1 MPKITL
7 EEVGA
12 LIAAELPWAVEM
24 GLEVA
29 RIGVGEARVR
39 LPYKPLF
46 VRPGGTVAGP
56 LLMGLADF
64 AMYVAVLSKIGR
76 VELAVTTNLT
86 CNFLRRPKPEAVIGQ
101 ARLLKLGKRLAYGE
115 VSLFTEG
122 AEADGPV
129 AHVTATYSIPP
140 AGQGAAAGTSGR

>member
-1 MPKITL
+1 MPKITP
-7 EEVGA
+7 EEIHEMSGT
-12 LIAAELPWAVEM
+12 ELPWAVDM
-24 GLEVA
+24 GFTVEE
-29 RIGVGEARVR
+29 IGEGTCRVR
-39 LPYKPLF
+39 LPYKARF

-64 AMYVAVLSKIGR
+64 AMYVAVLSRIGR

-86 CNFLRRPKPEAVIGQ
+86 CNFLRRPLPRDVIGE
-101 ARLLKLGKRLAYGE
+101 ARLLKLGKRLAVGE

-122 AEADGPV
+122 EEAAGPV

-140 AGQGAAAGTSGR
+140 GR